1 MARASGRQR
10 ADLAKT
16 LTLNGTVAPWP
27 AKLLDTSSLC
37 IDSVISLVS
46 GSGQEDQYL
55 DLFEFLKMNT
65 KTADVRTRVP
75 GSVSVILFDS
85 PVHAASA
92 THLFMKGCMP
102 VVDLLNLKFN
112 MQDTALVASVSV
124 VPSTSCLL
132 PYSILHGEPYSV
144 NDILKKAQV
153 TGMTG
158 SLSVVGE
165 SDFVDLRRLRA
176 ASLQSR
182 PRMFQ

>member
-1 MARASGRQR
+1 
-10 ADLAKT
+10 
-16 LTLNGTVAPWP
+16 
-27 AKLLDTSSLC
+27 
-37 IDSVISLVS
+37 
-46 GSGQEDQYL
+46 
-55 DLFEFLKMNT
+55 
-65 KTADVRTRVP
+65 
-75 GSVSVILFDS
+75 
-85 PVHAASA
+85 
-92 THLFMKGCMP
+92 MP